1 MSSISALTSYPVYG
15 TSPNQPLQPRGTD
28 TDGARADGTQHV
40 HHGGRHRHGGGQMQ
54 QALAQALQSLGLAPT
69 QGSTPA
75 SGPGNTSGQASD
87 PDGDNDGASTERTLR
102 KDMHQFMHSLYEAVK
117 SENPGTSTSTAS
129 AGASGDAGSP
139 KANFSAGLSALI
151 SQASSGNAPAGL
163 QDAFNKLTSDLQA
176 QSPSGSSSDA
186 STSSTGA
193 AQPVT
198 LQDLLSQIQQ
208 NLGYANA
215 SPGATDNI
223 LNTKV

>member
-15 TSPNQPLQPRGTD
+15 TSPNQPLQPPGTD
-28 TDGARADGTQHV
+28 TEGARADGTQHV
-40 HHGGRHRHGGGQMQ
+40 HRGGGHRHGGGQMQ

-75 SGPGNTSGQASD
+75 SGSGNTSGQASD
-87 PDGDNDGASTERTLR
+87 PDGDNDGASTERTVR

-117 SENPGTSTSTAS
+117 SENPGTGTSST
-129 AGASGDAGSP
+129 GASGDAGSP

-176 QSPSGSSSDA
+176 QSPGGSSGDG
-186 STSSTGA
+186 STSGTGA
-193 AQPVT
+193 TQPVT

-208 NLGYANA
+208 NLGYSNT